1 MPKNIRGSACA
12 VDILL
17 KTTMSPHKSICIGE
31 DFGRDRQVCVRIPHL
46 LLNVQGSLFHLL
58 CLFRRHW
65 LHPYLHLMM
74 QTRVLVMHWQPPLP
88 HPQWWTMLLLHVVL
102 LVLTTPTPSWHRRE
116 DAENQN
122 TPERRCVVTITSNNI
137 DWSWSGYNMYCL
149 SWGSELYSYCL
160 SQKLG
165 IFSQSQHD
173 I

>member
-65 LHPYLHLMM
+65 LHLYLHLMM

-88 HPQWWTMLLLHVVL
+88 HPQWWTMLRVVL
-102 LVLTTPTPSWHRRE
+102 LVLILTTPTPPSWHRRE

-122 TPERRCVVTITSNNI
+122 TPERRCVAVVI

-165 IFSQSQHD
+165 IFSQSRHD